1 MTTRRA
7 IALRYEHQSEA
18 APRVVAKGTG
28 EVAVTIVRLA
38 REHRVPL
45 HESEELAEALMRVE
59 VDSVIPQ
66 ELYEP
71 VAQILAFLFQKRE
84 EHS

>member
-7 IALRYEHQSEA
+7 VALRYEHQSEA

-28 EVAVTIVRLA
+28 EVAAAIVRVA
-38 REHRVPL
+38 QGHHVPL

-59 VDSVIPQ
+59 VDAVIPQ

-71 VAQILAFLFQKRE
+71 VAQILAFLLQKRE
-84 EHS
+84 EQS